1 MRGTVTD
8 HNRYEQAYSENGF
21 WRKLKRYAKTAG
33 REVVEK
39 ALLLYYAAQ
48 EEKVPRWAKATIVG
62 ALGYFIVPLDAI
74 ADLTPGVGYADD
86 LGVLALAVAT
96 VASCINDNVRART
109 AERMHA
115 WFGDTGN
122 VPDVDGELQAIP
134 PQAGSPAESTAGRD

>member
-1 MRGTVTD
+1 MTD

-21 WRKLKRYAKTAG
+21 WRKLKLYAKAAG

-96 VASCINDNVRART
+96 VASCINDQVRAKT
-109 AERMHA
+109 AERMRA
-115 WFGDTGN
+115 WFGDGGN
-122 VPDVDGELQAIP
+122 SPDLEGELRAIP
-134 PQAGSPAESTAGRD
+134 PEAGNPPGESTAGRD

>member
-1 MRGTVTD
+1 VTD

-21 WRKLKRYAKTAG
+21 WRKLKLYAKAAG
-33 REVVEK
+33 REVVKK

-48 EEKVPRWAKATIVG
+48 EENVPRWAKATIVG

-96 VASCINDNVRART
+96 VASCINDQVRAKT
-109 AERMHA
+109 AARMQA
-115 WFGDTGN
+115 WFGDDTDA
-122 VPDVDGELQAIP
+122 PAPDGEP
-134 PQAGSPAESTAGRD
+134 PALSPPPDSSRQSPAGRE